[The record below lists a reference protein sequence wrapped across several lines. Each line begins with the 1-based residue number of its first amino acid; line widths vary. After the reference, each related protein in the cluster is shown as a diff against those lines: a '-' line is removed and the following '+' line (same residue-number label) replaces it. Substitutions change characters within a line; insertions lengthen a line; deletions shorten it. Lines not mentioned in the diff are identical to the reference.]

1 MRAGVLAVAVACSLT
16 PAGAAARSAPAED
29 REMVR
34 PDTEGE
40 PPPPTVPTPMI
51 AITPPDLLP
60 PVIPERQWR
69 AERRKVKIQAA
80 VSWTVAIVGLVG
92 TAVPLA
98 ILGTCGD
105 RHQGSFVRDCPDRR
119 GAEIAA
125 PIFAAVAVAGL
136 VPAAI
141 FTDRLLYQ
149 RLPERAPQVGV
160 GAGGLLL
167 RF

>member
-1 MRAGVLAVAVACSLT
+1 MLAAAVVLSLA
-16 PAGAAARSAPAED
+16 PAGAAARVAPPED

-34 PDTEGE
+34 PDAEGE
-40 PPPPTVPTPMI
+40 PPPRTVPTPMV

-69 AERRKVKIQAA
+69 AERRKVKIKAA
-80 VSWTVAIVGLVG
+80 ASWTVAIVGLVG

-98 ILGTCGD
+98 LLASCGD
-105 RHQGSFVRDCPDRR
+105 QHQGSYVRDCPERR
-119 GAEIAA
+119 GALIAA
-125 PIFAAVAVAGL
+125 PIFAAVAIAGL

-149 RLPERAPQVGV
+149 RIPERAPQVAV

>member
-1 MRAGVLAVAVACSLT
+1 MRAGMLAAAVVCSLA
-16 PAGAAARSAPAED
+16 PAGAVARVAPPED

-34 PDTEGE
+34 PDAEGE
-40 PPPPTVPTPMI
+40 APRTVPTPMV

-69 AERRKVKIQAA
+69 AERRKLKIKAA
-80 VSWTVAIVGLVG
+80 ASWTVAIVGLVG

-98 ILGTCGD
+98 LLGTCGD
-105 RHQGSFVRDCPDRR
+105 QHHGSFVRDCPERR
-119 GAEIAA
+119 GALIAA
-125 PIFAAVAVAGL
+125 PIFAAVAIAGL

-149 RLPERAPQVGV
+149 RIPERAPQVAVGV
-160 GAGGLLL
+160 GGLLL

>member
-1 MRAGVLAVAVACSLT
+1 MRARMLAAAVVCSLA
-16 PAGAAARSAPAED
+16 PAGAAARVAPPED

-34 PDTEGE
+34 PDAEGE
-40 PPPPTVPTPMI
+40 PPPGTVPTPMV

-69 AERRKVKIQAA
+69 AERRKVKIKAA
-80 VSWTVAIVGLVG
+80 ASWTVAIVGLVG

-105 RHQGSFVRDCPDRR
+105 QHQGSFVRDCPDRR
-119 GAEIAA
+119 GALIAA
-125 PIFAAVAVAGL
+125 PIFVAVAVAGL

-149 RLPERAPQVGV
+149 RIPERAPQVAV